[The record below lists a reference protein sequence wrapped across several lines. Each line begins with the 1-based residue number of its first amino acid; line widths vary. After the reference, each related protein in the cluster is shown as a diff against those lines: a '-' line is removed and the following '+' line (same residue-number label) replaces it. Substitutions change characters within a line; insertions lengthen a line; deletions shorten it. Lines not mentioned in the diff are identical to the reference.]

1 MRRAGALVTNRAESF
16 ASAVIFSEP
25 GVWTEMRTFFS
36 TLSIFAEFSSKGM
49 IFSVSPGIPVI
60 LTEFLP
66 LTSPAVSMVTVQSI
80 GFPVR
85 LRTLTPNAVSE
96 TGSQATSSFFCEES
110 EILAFSRSCSN
121 SAAESMLSIYF
132 GLWLTENSLEGILVP
147 MKS

>member
-1 MRRAGALVTNRAESF
+1 MRRAGALVTNRADSF

-66 LTSPAVSMVTVQSI
+66 LTKV
-80 GFPVR
+80 GH
-85 LRTLTPNAVSE
+85 
-96 TGSQATSSFFCEES
+96 
-110 EILAFSRSCSN
+110 
-121 SAAESMLSIYF
+121 
-132 GLWLTENSLEGILVP
+132 
-147 MKS
+147 